1 MILSR
6 HEYRM
11 WVRLREPRFYSWD
24 SPAWTHEP
32 QRHPSQWFVKVKPI
46 GISNSNRYR
55 KSDYWTW
62 CNKNLHGRLL
72 CYWCDTEN
80 QEEWWGFTNKDDI
93 ALWLLKWN
101 GS

>member
-1 MILSR
+1 MILTR

-11 WVRLREPRFYSWD
+11 WVRLREPRFYPWS

-32 QRHPSQWFVKVKPI
+32 RRHPSQWFVKVKPI
-46 GISNSNRYR
+46 RISNSDRYR

>member
-11 WVRLREPRFYSWD
+11 WVRLREPRFYPRS

-32 QRHPSQWFVKVKPI
+32 PKHPGQWFVKVRPI
-46 GISNSNRYR
+46 RVSRSSYS
-55 KSDYWTW
+55 KTDYWAW
-62 CNKNLHGRLL
+62 CNKNLQGRLL
-72 CYWCDTEN
+72 CYWSDTEN

-93 ALWLLKWN
+93 AIWLLKWN
-101 GS
+101 G